1 MRLRYKTFLA
11 IILLCP
17 AAVNG
22 QDTWYGSVSGMHFM
36 YNPAWTGAAG
46 NPVMNLS
53 AFSFLPAGGFGLRSV
68 YASADSYFP
77 LLHGGAG
84 IWMSDDMTGEVMND
98 FRAGGSYAYHL
109 RAGRDLF
116 FNAGLTASVIWRGI
130 KSGSI
135 ILPEDIDPFRGITG
149 GSPGYAGPGSIA
161 RFDLGVG
168 VSFATGPWYGGVSVM
183 HLTRPYLGDD
193 QQDHNRLRRLL
204 NVTAGSSFAPGNGK
218 LIVGPYATLSV
229 QGSDLTVH
237 AGAEAGYRD
246 LIFGLSAWHSFSV
259 VAKEYY
265 GGFTAVQ
272 PAVGWSTG
280 PVKIILSYSYAI
292 AGNNV
297 SIGGTA
303 IVRAGLSMT
312 FNNVEK
318 RRVIHIIKLPLL

>member
-1 MRLRYKTFLA
+1 MKLRYRTILAFL
-11 IILLCP
+11 LLCP
-17 AAVNG
+17 AAVSG

-36 YNPAWTGAAG
+36 YNPAYAGATG
-46 NPVMNLS
+46 NSVMNLS

-77 LLHGGAG
+77 SLHGGAG

-98 FRAGGSYAYHL
+98 FRAGASYAYHL

-116 FNAGLTASVIWRGI
+116 FNAGLTASLIWRGI
-130 KSGSI
+130 RSGSI

-149 GSPGYAGPGSIA
+149 GSSDYAGPGNIA

-183 HLTRPYLGDD
+183 HLARPQLGDD
-193 QQDHNRLRRLL
+193 QQEHNRLGRLINL
-204 NVTAGSSFAPGNGK
+204 TAGTSFSPNDGK
-218 LIVGPYATLSV
+218 LTVGPYTTVTV
-229 QGSDLTVH
+229 QGSYLTLH
-237 AGAEAGYRD
+237 AGAEAGYGD
-246 LIFGLSAWHSFSV
+246 LLFGLSAWHSFTV
-259 VAKEYY
+259 EGKEYY

-272 PAVGWSTG
+272 PAAGWSAG
-280 PVKIILSYSYAI
+280 SVKIILSYSYAI
-292 AGNNV
+292 AGNNFAF
-297 SIGGTA
+297 GGTA
-303 IVRAGLSMT
+303 IVRAGLSLA